1 VSKSPPKTVTYSGG
15 SDGVV
20 MYLSSG
26 ATEFLHGVPVEVSAE
41 DAKSLAGNP
50 DFQPAPTKATTPTT
64 QPSEEVSP

>member
-1 VSKSPPKTVTYSGG
+1 MSKSPPKTVTYSGG
-15 SDGVV
+15 TDGGV

-64 QPSEEVSP
+64 QPSKEDA

>member
-1 VSKSPPKTVTYSGG
+1 MSKTPTKTVTYSGG

-20 MYLSSG
+20 IHFSSG
-26 ATEFLHGVPVEVSAE
+26 PVEFLHGVPVEVSAE

-50 DFQPAPTKATTPTT
+50 DFQPAPKATTPTT

>member
-50 DFQPAPTKATTPTT
+50 DFQPAPKATTPTT
-64 QPSEEVSP
+64 SPSKEDS

>member
-1 VSKSPPKTVTYSGG
+1 MSKSPPKTVTYSGG

-50 DFQPAPTKATTPTT
+50 DFQPAPRATTTPK
-64 QPSEEVSP
+64 PEEG